1 MVIVFVSEQHFWE
14 RTKFVVNNDF
24 VQKKRNLDKQI
35 EKKTLKRTWK
45 NDHFSERTNF
55 AKKKFYYWTDYF
67 LKQTFKKLYFFTE
80 QTILL
85 NE

>member
-1 MVIVFVSEQHFWE
+1 MISYRKNEIW
-14 RTKFVVNNDF
+14 TNKL
-24 VQKKRNLDKQI
+24 KKKS
-35 EKKTLKRTWK
+35 LKRTWK

-55 AKKKFYYWTDYF
+55 AKKKFYYWTDDF